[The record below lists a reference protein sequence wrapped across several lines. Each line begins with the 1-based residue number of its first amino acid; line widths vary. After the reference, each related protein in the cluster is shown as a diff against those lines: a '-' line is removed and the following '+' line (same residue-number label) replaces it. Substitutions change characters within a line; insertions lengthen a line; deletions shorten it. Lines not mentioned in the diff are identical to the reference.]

1 MDNGWREEDLEKKE
15 GGEQEGWITAQGRK
29 RQGTQTG
36 DHARISTSN
45 RFCVL
50 ESEGEEEKKEVR
62 CLMVG
67 DSRARPLMNMFS
79 EKDRCVVKPGALVS
93 AIDATIQEELTRYDP
108 EMIIVQVG
116 VNNVGPRRSVELMK
130 DYSALLHRLKE
141 ARKPAVV
148 TGILPRAVASRE
160 WYSRALSANAS
171 VKELC
176 SKMGLHFVDLWD
188 EFYGRWEYYLRD
200 GLHFSDQGARILGE
214 AYRYVIQ
221 GNQVGWGVRGHMEHV
236 RD

>member
-1 MDNGWREEDLEKKE
+1 MDGGNKIWRKKREE
-15 GGEQEGWITAQGRK
+15 EQEAWITAQGRK
-29 RQGTQTG
+29 RQGTQTE
-36 DHARISTSN
+36 DHVWISTSN
-45 RFCVL
+45 RFSVL

-62 CLMVG
+62 SLMFG
-67 DSRARPLMNMFS
+67 DSRARPLMSMFS

-93 AIDATIQEELTRYDP
+93 HIDATIQEEFTRYDP

-130 DYSALLHRLKE
+130 NYSALLHRLKE

-171 VKELC
+171 GKELC
-176 SKMGLHFVDLWD
+176 SKIGLHFVDLWD
-188 EFYGRWEYYLRD
+188 EFY
-200 GLHFSDQGARILGE
+200 
-214 AYRYVIQ
+214 
-221 GNQVGWGVRGHMEHV
+221 
-236 RD
+236 